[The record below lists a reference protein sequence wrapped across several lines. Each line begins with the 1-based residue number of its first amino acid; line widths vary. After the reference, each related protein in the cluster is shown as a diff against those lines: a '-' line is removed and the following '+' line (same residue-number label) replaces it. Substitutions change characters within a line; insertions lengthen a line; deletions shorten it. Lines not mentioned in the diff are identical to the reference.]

1 MLSVG
6 RRLSAVGRW
15 TLNVGCWLLPVGY
28 RLSAVERRLLAV
40 ECRLLAVACCLL
52 PFPLP
57 AAEPAAPAL
66 VIPAPQFDAGTVTN
80 RFLAHAF
87 TLRNAGAAP
96 LVITRIRAC
105 CGATCQLA
113 ATNLPPAA
121 TTELQVRLDL
131 AGRSGA
137 FRKTIYLHT
146 SDPVHPITAVR
157 LAGRA
162 AGTPGG
168 GPGDFDTT
176 DWERA
181 LRTEP

>member
-1 MLSVG
+1 ML
-6 RRLSAVGRW
+6 LSLFPR
-15 TLNVGCWLLPVGY
+15 
-28 RLSAVERRLLAV
+28 
-40 ECRLLAVACCLL
+40 
-52 PFPLP
+52 PLP
-57 AAEPAAPAL
+57 AAEPAPSVL
-66 VIPAPQFDAGTVTN
+66 VIPAPQFEAGTVTN
-80 RFLAHAF
+80 SFLTHAF

-146 SDPVHPITAVR
+146 SDPVHPITALR
-157 LAGRA
+157 LTGHS

-168 GPGDFDTT
+168 GSGDFDTA

-181 LRTEP
+181 LQTEP